1 VSIDGGE
8 PREIINEHVVPEL
21 SVSRDG
27 RLLLFRKAEAGTL
40 GGTTAVIC
48 TLPRCAKPK
57 TVTIP
62 HHFTGIRW
70 TPDESGIAYLDAT
83 LSNIWVQPLD
93 GSAPR
98 QLTHFKD
105 NRRTISFAWS
115 PDGRRLAV
123 NRFMMAT
130 DVVLF
135 KGLKR

>member
-1 VSIDGGE
+1 M
-8 PREIINEHVVPEL
+8 
-21 SVSRDG
+21 
-27 RLLLFRKAEAGTL
+27 
-40 GGTTAVIC
+40 
-48 TLPRCAKPK
+48 PRCGDPK
-57 TVTIP
+57 TVTLP

-70 TPDESGIAYLDAT
+70 TPDGRGIAYLDAT

-115 PDGRRLAV
+115 PDGSRLAI
-123 NRFMMAT
+123 NRFTIAT

-135 KGLKR
+135 KGLQR